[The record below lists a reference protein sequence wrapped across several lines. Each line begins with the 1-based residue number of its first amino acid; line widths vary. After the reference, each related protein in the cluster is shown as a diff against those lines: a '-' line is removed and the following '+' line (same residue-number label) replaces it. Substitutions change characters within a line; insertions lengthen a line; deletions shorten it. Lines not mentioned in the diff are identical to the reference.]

1 MKKTLIIIVIVIL
14 ILALVAIILYT
25 YIKDTS
31 YDCIVECVT
40 MEEAVQIA
48 ETSSNCYIV
57 EFCHGA
63 TGARYNIAYGE
74 YAGSDVELI
83 GDYTPSVNLSGVFS
97 YADNKFLIYYSSTLN
112 DDKLGQFNTDPF
124 YEDCFTLQVEDWY
137 PISPVQRQYQ
147 FRDYQKGNLKSRLFY
162 PRDCIDEFDLI
173 NHDYIPG

>member
-1 MKKTLIIIVIVIL
+1 MKRILKIIVIVIL
-14 ILALVAIILYT
+14 LAGLAGIAL

-40 MEEAVQIA
+40 MEEALQIA
-48 ETSSNCYIV
+48 ETNSNCCIV

-112 DDKLGQFNTDPF
+112 DDNLGQFNTDPF
-124 YEDCFTLQVEDWY
+124 YEDCFTL
-137 PISPVQRQYQ
+137 
-147 FRDYQKGNLKSRLFY
+147 K
-162 PRDCIDEFDLI
+162 
-173 NHDYIPG
+173 